1 MCAMIFDR
9 VDVLLQMLS
18 SKKKRLRGLWEV
30 FHEKKKGEEEGSI
43 TSNFLFL
50 V

>member
-30 FHEKKKGEEEGSI
+30 FHEKKKERRRDQLLQTFFS
-43 TSNFLFL
+43 
-50 V
+50 